1 MTSLSGSQDL
11 RERIGAILAQ
21 PLEQHGELFAEIN
34 EELTV
39 QLKEIESA

>member
-1 MTSLSGSQDL
+1 MTSLSGSQEL

-21 PLEQHGELFAEIN
+21 PLEQHGELFAGIN
-34 EELTV
+34 EALTE